1 MDREL
6 IKKEVNV
13 RTGEI
18 RYKEPDWVSYNNTSN
33 YVKKDFIEGI
43 REKQSFENKFFNFI
57 TEFQTNLRQNYNAT
71 FEELGRLLLLMT
83 YARYRDIEAK
93 KHYVYS
99 DNNKKMSSKILSKIW
114 RLDIQQTYN
123 VKSTMKKKGL
133 IGEDEKGLYI
143 DDSIMIRG
151 KVFPSEKR
159 KLEYYV
165 MYDKPIRDLYNVTT
179 EYGKVD
185 NAKVMGIFLS
195 LIPFIK
201 TSTVKKKKGK
211 IGSNNKLVMSEW
223 DEKLN
228 QYKPISKSNL
238 AKHLSISRTTLD
250 RYLGILNV
258 KSKEITG
265 KYLIYEIKPSGIN
278 DLTKTS
284 MFINPM
290 YTYTEGTGTEH
301 YNILENLLNE
311 VERHLG

>member
-1 MDREL
+1 MSKEFKHR
-6 IKKEVNV
+6 EVNTQ
-13 RTGEI
+13 TGEV
-18 RYKEPDWVSYNNTSN
+18 RYKDPTWITYNDVNS
-33 YVKKDFIEGI
+33 YVKKELIEGI
-43 REKQSFENKFFNFI
+43 REKKSFEDKFFSFI

-71 FEELGRLLLLMT
+71 FEELGRLLVLMT
-83 YARYRDIEAK
+83 YTTYRNTATK
-93 KHYVYS
+93 KHYIVYGNNS
-99 DNNKKMSSKILSKIW
+99 KMNNKLLGKIW
-114 RLDIQQTYN
+114 KLELRQVRN

-133 IGEDEKGLYI
+133 LHEDEYGLYI

-151 KVFPSEKR
+151 KVYPSEKR

-165 MYDKPIRDLYNVTT
+165 MYDKPIRDLYNITS
-179 EYGKVD
+179 EYGKV
-185 NAKVMGIFLS
+185 NSAKVMGIFLS

-211 IGSNNKLVMSEW
+211 VGSNNKLVMSEW
-223 DEKLN
+223 DEKLS
-228 QYKPISKSNL
+228 QYKPITKLNL
-238 AKHLSISRTTLD
+238 ANKLSISRTTLD

-290 YTYTEGTGTEH
+290 YTYTEGTGTSQF
-301 YNILENLLNE
+301 NMLEQWLDEADKQLE
-311 VERHLG
+311 